1 MAKDEEEDDVLPD
14 KDAAKGFYARYE
26 PKEILGR
33 GISSTVRRC
42 IEKETGKEFAAKI
55 IDLGAA
61 TEVGDTSTYH
71 MLEATR
77 QEISI
82 LRQVMGH
89 PYIIEL
95 QDVFESDAFVF
106 LVFELCPKGELFD
119 YLTSVVTL
127 SEKKTRT
134 IMRQIF
140 EGVEYIHLKN
150 IVHRDLKPENILL
163 DENRNVKITDFGFAR
178 QLKGD
183 EKLMDLCGT
192 PGYLAPETLKCNMFE
207 GSPGYSK
214 EVDIWACGVIMF
226 TLLVGCPPFWHRKQM
241 VMLRNI
247 MEGKYSFT
255 SPEWVDISEDP
266 KDLIRKCLVVD
277 PAKRITVK
285 EVLKH
290 PFFNQMVLCPE
301 PSTDGRTT
309 YQLKSQNIRNT
320 QSNGNQLFYNKSF
333 NRTQTSY
340 GYNNNQHASNNN
352 NNNRNSMTNMYL
364 NNQTNNYGSF
374 YKNTPSTSTACDYK
388 NMMMT
393 STSNFTRLPEEYNS
407 NNNYSQSNYQSND
420 NNHSMFMSTTAGS
433 NTFLTTTT
441 TTKDINSI
449 CNATT
454 MQGQPH
460 QQQQQLQQQ
469 KQQQQKD
476 FLQLQESYEEQ
487 VPTTQFCDHRNIN
500 HQYSHYPLPFP
511 HHHHHSHLE
520 TYLSYCQNN
529 QMPPIDEQ
537 VMQEHQQLQQH
548 DTYSLKGVSSS
559 TTSTTSFTSCSTK
572 FITSSTSPHSTKAT
586 PRQGLMLASATAAP
600 PDTFASL
607 TNSLSHCCVES
618 LNYYAQL
625 RKQNRFSARKKFQ
638 YAILVIR
645 AVIRIRRLR
654 YTAEPLRVEEAI
666 RDPYRVKVLRKVID
680 GCAFRVYGHWVKKGE
695 GQNRAALFEN
705 TPRTELHALY
715 INNLSR

>member
-14 KDAAKGFYARYE
+14 KDAAKGFYAKYE

-61 TEVGDTSTYH
+61 TEAGDTNPYH

-89 PYIIEL
+89 PYIIDL

-140 EGVEYIHLKN
+140 EGVEYIHSKN

-163 DENRNVKITDFGFAR
+163 DENHNVKITDFGFAR

-183 EKLMDLCGT
+183 EKLADLCGT

-255 SPEWVDISEDP
+255 SPEWADISEDP

-301 PSTDGRTT
+301 SSSDGRTT
-309 YQLKSQNIRNT
+309 YHLKSQNIRNT
-320 QSNGNQLFYNKSF
+320 LSNGNQLFYDANFNKT
-333 NRTQTSY
+333 RTSY
-340 GYNNNQHASNNN
+340 SNNIQHSP
-352 NNNRNSMTNMYL
+352 NSN
-364 NNQTNNYGSF
+364 
-374 YKNTPSTSTACDYK
+374 
-388 NMMMT
+388 
-393 STSNFTRLPEEYNS
+393 YNS
-407 NNNYSQSNYQSND
+407 NNNNRISMTNLYLSKQANNHSNTNTPSTTSSKFTAAFSNCTTYNQSNYQSNGG
-420 NNHSMFMSTTAGS
+420 NMFINFTAGPD
-433 NTFLTTTT
+433 TFSA
-441 TTKDINSI
+441 TKTYNNSI
-449 CNATT
+449 GNAAPTQT
-454 MQGQPH
+454 PTPFAMQEQ
-460 QQQQQLQQQ
+460 QQQQQLYRQ
-469 KQQQQKD
+469 KPQQQQ
-476 FLQLQESYEEQ
+476 QQQAYEQ
-487 VPTTQFCDHRNIN
+487 
-500 HQYSHYPLPFP
+500 
-511 HHHHHSHLE
+511 
-520 TYLSYCQNN
+520 
-529 QMPPIDEQ
+529 
-537 VMQEHQQLQQH
+537 
-548 DTYSLKGVSSS
+548 
-559 TTSTTSFTSCSTK
+559 
-572 FITSSTSPHSTKAT
+572 
-586 PRQGLMLASATAAP
+586 
-600 PDTFASL
+600 
-607 TNSLSHCCVES
+607 
-618 LNYYAQL
+618 QL
-625 RKQNRFSARKKFQ
+625 RKQSRFNARKKFQ
-638 YAILVIR
+638 FAILVIR
-645 AVIRIRRLR
+645 AMIRIRRLR

>member
-1 MAKDEEEDDVLPD
+1 MAKDEEDDLLPD
-14 KDAAKGFYARYE
+14 KDAAKGFYAKYE

-55 IDLGAA
+55 IDLGAT
-61 TEVGDTSTYH
+61 TESGETNPYH

-89 PYIIEL
+89 PYIIDL

-140 EGVEYIHLKN
+140 EGVEYIHAKS

-163 DENRNVKITDFGFAR
+163 DENHNVKITDFGFAR
-178 QLKGD
+178 QLQEG
-183 EKLMDLCGT
+183 EKLTDLCGT

-207 GSPGYSK
+207 GSPGYSQ

-255 SPEWVDISEDP
+255 SPEWADISEDP

-277 PAKRITVK
+277 PAQRITVT
-285 EVLKH
+285 EVLRH
-290 PFFNQMVLCPE
+290 PFFNQMLFE
-301 PSTDGRTT
+301 
-309 YQLKSQNIRNT
+309 QNIDGLKRSLSTKSRRMSRITEIALVLMGDLTMARPPPTSAYALGRYQNSAASASASSASAAFRYDRIN
-320 QSNGNQLFYNKSF
+320 SNGGGSGSGSGSGGGGGGPNPCGSSYLYYSAPQSSYSSNRLRDVLPPPDLDDPSSSCASASCYKTLTATVYYQQQPQL
-333 NRTQTSY
+333 
-340 GYNNNQHASNNN
+340 
-352 NNNRNSMTNMYL
+352 
-364 NNQTNNYGSF
+364 
-374 YKNTPSTSTACDYK
+374 
-388 NMMMT
+388 
-393 STSNFTRLPEEYNS
+393 
-407 NNNYSQSNYQSND
+407 
-420 NNHSMFMSTTAGS
+420 
-433 NTFLTTTT
+433 
-441 TTKDINSI
+441 
-449 CNATT
+449 
-454 MQGQPH
+454 
-460 QQQQQLQQQ
+460 QQQQQ
-469 KQQQQKD
+469 QQQQ
-476 FLQLQESYEEQ
+476 QHTARAIAGNNYESAAQ
-487 VPTTQFCDHRNIN
+487 
-500 HQYSHYPLPFP
+500 
-511 HHHHHSHLE
+511 
-520 TYLSYCQNN
+520 
-529 QMPPIDEQ
+529 
-537 VMQEHQQLQQH
+537 QQH
-548 DTYSLKGVSSS
+548 LLHAQV
-559 TTSTTSFTSCSTK
+559 
-572 FITSSTSPHSTKAT
+572 
-586 PRQGLMLASATAAP
+586 
-600 PDTFASL
+600 
-607 TNSLSHCCVES
+607 
-618 LNYYAQL
+618 QL
-625 RKQNRFSARKKFQ
+625 RKQSRFNARKKFQ
-638 YAILVIR
+638 FAIIVIR

-654 YTAEPLRVEEAI
+654 FTAEPLHVEEAI

>member
-1 MAKDEEEDDVLPD
+1 MAKDEEDDLLPD
-14 KDAAKGFYARYE
+14 KDAAKGFYAKYE

-55 IDLGAA
+55 IDLGAT
-61 TEVGDTSTYH
+61 TEAGETNPYH

-89 PYIIEL
+89 PYIIDL

-140 EGVEYIHLKN
+140 EGVEYIHAKN

-163 DENRNVKITDFGFAR
+163 DENHNVKITDFGFAR
-178 QLKGD
+178 QLQEG
-183 EKLMDLCGT
+183 EKLTDLCGT

-207 GSPGYSK
+207 GSPGYSQ

-255 SPEWVDISEDP
+255 SPEWADISEDP

-277 PAKRITVK
+277 PAQRITVK
-285 EVLKH
+285 EVLRH
-290 PFFNQMVLCPE
+290 PFFNQMVLMGERRHPTVSSRYPHLQGEVGANGGTAAASGSASFRFGQLNSPAYLYYGAPQSSYSSNRMRDGPLDDAVASVSASASACQA
-301 PSTDGRTT
+301 STSSVNTSASVAIVASTSATASASAIATT
-309 YQLKSQNIRNT
+309 SGAALASAISHAPTPKTLTATVYYQQQPQQQPT
-320 QSNGNQLFYNKSF
+320 QSQ
-333 NRTQTSY
+333 
-340 GYNNNQHASNNN
+340 
-352 NNNRNSMTNMYL
+352 
-364 NNQTNNYGSF
+364 
-374 YKNTPSTSTACDYK
+374 
-388 NMMMT
+388 
-393 STSNFTRLPEEYNS
+393 
-407 NNNYSQSNYQSND
+407 SQQ
-420 NNHSMFMSTTAGS
+420 
-433 NTFLTTTT
+433 
-441 TTKDINSI
+441 
-449 CNATT
+449 
-454 MQGQPH
+454 Q

-469 KQQQQKD
+469 QPMTQP
-476 FLQLQESYEEQ
+476 LQLQ
-487 VPTTQFCDHRNIN
+487 
-500 HQYSHYPLPFP
+500 
-511 HHHHHSHLE
+511 
-520 TYLSYCQNN
+520 
-529 QMPPIDEQ
+529 
-537 VMQEHQQLQQH
+537 LQQTLQQPGDSPGGKH
-548 DTYSLKGVSSS
+548 SL
-559 TTSTTSFTSCSTK
+559 FY
-572 FITSSTSPHSTKAT
+572 
-586 PRQGLMLASATAAP
+586 AP
-600 PDTFASL
+600 IP
-607 TNSLSHCCVES
+607 
-618 LNYYAQL
+618 L
-625 RKQNRFSARKKFQ
+625 RKQSRFNARKKFQ
-638 YAILVIR
+638 FAILVIR

-654 YTAEPLRVEEAI
+654 YTAEPLHVEEAI

>member
-1 MAKDEEEDDVLPD
+1 MAKDEEDDLLPD
-14 KDAAKGFYARYE
+14 KDAAKGFYAKYE

-61 TEVGDTSTYH
+61 TETGETNPLH

-89 PYIIEL
+89 PYIIDL

-140 EGVEYIHLKN
+140 EGVEYIHSKN

-163 DENRNVKITDFGFAR
+163 DGNHNVKITDFGFAR
-178 QLKGD
+178 QLKDG
-183 EKLMDLCGT
+183 EKLTDLCGT

-207 GSPGYSK
+207 GSPGYSQ

-255 SPEWVDISEDP
+255 SPEWADISEDP

-277 PAKRITVK
+277 PIKRITVQ
-285 EVLKH
+285 EILRH
-290 PFFNQMVLCPE
+290 PFFNQMLFE
-301 PSTDGRTT
+301 
-309 YQLKSQNIRNT
+309 QNID
-320 QSNGNQLFYNKSF
+320 G
-333 NRTQTSY
+333 
-340 GYNNNQHASNNN
+340 
-352 NNNRNSMTNMYL
+352 
-364 NNQTNNYGSF
+364 
-374 YKNTPSTSTACDYK
+374 
-388 NMMMT
+388 
-393 STSNFTRLPEEYNS
+393 
-407 NNNYSQSNYQSND
+407 
-420 NNHSMFMSTTAGS
+420 
-433 NTFLTTTT
+433 
-441 TTKDINSI
+441 
-449 CNATT
+449 
-454 MQGQPH
+454 
-460 QQQQQLQQQ
+460 
-469 KQQQQKD
+469 
-476 FLQLQESYEEQ
+476 
-487 VPTTQFCDHRNIN
+487 
-500 HQYSHYPLPFP
+500 
-511 HHHHHSHLE
+511 
-520 TYLSYCQNN
+520 
-529 QMPPIDEQ
+529 
-537 VMQEHQQLQQH
+537 
-548 DTYSLKGVSSS
+548 LK
-559 TTSTTSFTSCSTK
+559 
-572 FITSSTSPHSTKAT
+572 
-586 PRQGLMLASATAAP
+586 R
-600 PDTFASL
+600 
-607 TNSLSHCCVES
+607 SLS
-618 LNYYAQL
+618 LNSRRMSRIIEIALL
-625 RKQNRFSARKKFQ
+625 RKQSCFNARKKFQ
-638 YAILVIR
+638 FVILVVR
-645 AVIRIRRLR
+645 AVVRIKRLR
-654 YTAEPLRVEEAI
+654 YTAEPLHVDEAI
-666 RDPYRVKVLRKVID
+666 RDPYRIKVLRKVID

>member
-1 MAKDEEEDDVLPD
+1 MAKDEEDDLLPD
-14 KDAAKGFYARYE
+14 KDAAKGFYAKYE

-55 IDLGAA
+55 IDLGAT
-61 TEVGDTSTYH
+61 TESGETNPYH

-89 PYIIEL
+89 PYIIDL

-140 EGVEYIHLKN
+140 EGVEYIHAKS

-163 DENRNVKITDFGFAR
+163 DENHNVKITDFGFAR
-178 QLKGD
+178 QLQEG
-183 EKLMDLCGT
+183 EKLTDLCGT

-207 GSPGYSK
+207 GSPGYSQ

-255 SPEWVDISEDP
+255 SPEWADISEDP

-277 PAKRITVK
+277 PAQRITVT
-285 EVLKH
+285 EVLRH
-290 PFFNQMVLCPE
+290 PFFNQMVLMGDLTMARP
-301 PSTDGRTT
+301 PPTSAYALGR
-309 YQLKSQNIRNT
+309 YQNSAASASASSASAAFRYDRIN
-320 QSNGNQLFYNKSF
+320 SNGGGSGSGSGSGGGGGGPNPCGSSYLYYSAPQSSYSSNRLRDVLPPPDLDDPSSSCASASCYKTLTATVYYQQQPQL
-333 NRTQTSY
+333 
-340 GYNNNQHASNNN
+340 
-352 NNNRNSMTNMYL
+352 
-364 NNQTNNYGSF
+364 
-374 YKNTPSTSTACDYK
+374 
-388 NMMMT
+388 
-393 STSNFTRLPEEYNS
+393 
-407 NNNYSQSNYQSND
+407 
-420 NNHSMFMSTTAGS
+420 
-433 NTFLTTTT
+433 
-441 TTKDINSI
+441 
-449 CNATT
+449 
-454 MQGQPH
+454 
-460 QQQQQLQQQ
+460 QQQQQ
-469 KQQQQKD
+469 QQQQ
-476 FLQLQESYEEQ
+476 QHTARAIAGNNYESAAQ
-487 VPTTQFCDHRNIN
+487 
-500 HQYSHYPLPFP
+500 
-511 HHHHHSHLE
+511 
-520 TYLSYCQNN
+520 
-529 QMPPIDEQ
+529 
-537 VMQEHQQLQQH
+537 QQH
-548 DTYSLKGVSSS
+548 LLHAQV
-559 TTSTTSFTSCSTK
+559 
-572 FITSSTSPHSTKAT
+572 
-586 PRQGLMLASATAAP
+586 
-600 PDTFASL
+600 
-607 TNSLSHCCVES
+607 
-618 LNYYAQL
+618 QL
-625 RKQNRFSARKKFQ
+625 RKQSRFNARKKFQ
-638 YAILVIR
+638 FAIIVIR

-654 YTAEPLRVEEAI
+654 FTAEPLHVEEAI

>member
-1 MAKDEEEDDVLPD
+1 MAKDEEDDLLPD
-14 KDAAKGFYARYE
+14 KDAAKGFYAKYE

-55 IDLGAA
+55 IDLGAT
-61 TEVGDTSTYH
+61 TEAGETNPYH

-89 PYIIEL
+89 PYIIDL

-140 EGVEYIHLKN
+140 EGVEYIHAKN

-163 DENRNVKITDFGFAR
+163 DENHNVKITDFGFAR
-178 QLKGD
+178 QLQEG
-183 EKLMDLCGT
+183 EKLTDLCGT

-207 GSPGYSK
+207 GSPGYSQ

-255 SPEWVDISEDP
+255 SPEWADISEDP

-277 PAKRITVK
+277 PAQRITVK
-285 EVLKH
+285 EVLRH
-290 PFFNQMVLCPE
+290 PFFNQMVLMGDRRHPHLHPPPPVVTAG
-301 PSTDGRTT
+301 PSSRYSLAGSSSMALNTGYLYCAPQSSYSSNRMRDGP
-309 YQLKSQNIRNT
+309 LDDACHS
-320 QSNGNQLFYNKSF
+320 
-333 NRTQTSY
+333 
-340 GYNNNQHASNNN
+340 ASMV
-352 NNNRNSMTNMYL
+352 NSCA
-364 NNQTNNYGSF
+364 SASSASA
-374 YKNTPSTSTACDYK
+374 STSANASASYKTLTATVY
-388 NMMMT
+388 
-393 STSNFTRLPEEYNS
+393 
-407 NNNYSQSNYQSND
+407 YQ
-420 NNHSMFMSTTAGS
+420 
-433 NTFLTTTT
+433 
-441 TTKDINSI
+441 
-449 CNATT
+449 
-454 MQGQPH
+454 QQPQQQQQQH
-460 QQQQQLQQQ
+460 QQQQFLQS
-469 KQQQQKD
+469 QQQQ
-476 FLQLQESYEEQ
+476 QAQAQ
-487 VPTTQFCDHRNIN
+487 AMAQA
-500 HQYSHYPLPFP
+500 QQQQQQQSH
-511 HHHHHSHLE
+511 
-520 TYLSYCQNN
+520 
-529 QMPPIDEQ
+529 
-537 VMQEHQQLQQH
+537 HQQTPQLH
-548 DTYSLKGVSSS
+548 
-559 TTSTTSFTSCSTK
+559 
-572 FITSSTSPHSTKAT
+572 PHPHTQKSQTQVQPGGDVDADANGNGYESAAT
-586 PRQGLMLASATAAP
+586 VGKHLVY
-600 PDTFASL
+600 ASL
-607 TNSLSHCCVES
+607 PV
-618 LNYYAQL
+618 QV
-625 RKQNRFSARKKFQ
+625 RKQSRFNARKKFQ
-638 YAILVIR
+638 FAILVIR

-654 YTAEPLRVEEAI
+654 YTAEPLHVEEAI